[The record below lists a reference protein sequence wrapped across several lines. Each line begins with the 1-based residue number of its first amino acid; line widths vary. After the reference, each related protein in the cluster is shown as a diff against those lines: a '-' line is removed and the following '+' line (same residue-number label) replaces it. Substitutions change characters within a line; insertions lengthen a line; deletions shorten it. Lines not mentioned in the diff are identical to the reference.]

1 MENSEFKILIVDDIP
16 KNIQVVGNILQEY
29 DFDIYFANNGINA
42 LRQIENHIFDLILL
56 DIMMPEMDGY
66 EVCRRIKQNES
77 SKETPVIFLT
87 AKTDIESIVKGFEL
101 GGVDYVT
108 KPFNGTE
115 LIARIK
121 THLSLKDAKEK
132 LKKQKLEIENQKQ
145 ELQEAYNKL
154 SESEKQFK
162 DLNITKDKFFSI
174 VAHDLKNPFNT
185 LIGFT
190 DILMHTE
197 NDIPEA
203 NLLQIY
209 KALHNA
215 ASQGFM
221 LLENLLEWSRAQTG
235 SLENIPENFDLFGIV
250 AENISLLQST
260 ADKKQIKLS
269 FNLPKGT
276 IVYADRNMINTV
288 IRNLITNALKFTEK
302 DGKVMVY
309 VAHEN
314 NFVIVTVEDTGI
326 GIRAEKIPVLFRI
339 DVNSSTPGTEK
350 EKGTGLGLILCKEF
364 IEMNGGKIWVESQP
378 KVGSKFIFS
387 LPAENKL

>member
-1 MENSEFKILIVDDIP
+1 
-16 KNIQVVGNILQEY
+16 
-29 DFDIYFANNGINA
+29 
-42 LRQIENHIFDLILL
+42 
-56 DIMMPEMDGY
+56 
-66 EVCRRIKQNES
+66 
-77 SKETPVIFLT
+77 
-87 AKTDIESIVKGFEL
+87 
-101 GGVDYVT
+101 
-108 KPFNGTE
+108 
-115 LIARIK
+115 
-121 THLSLKDAKEK
+121 
-132 LKKQKLEIENQKQ
+132 
-145 ELQEAYNKL
+145 
-154 SESEKQFK
+154 
-162 DLNITKDKFFSI
+162 
-174 VAHDLKNPFNT
+174 
-185 LIGFT
+185 
-190 DILMHTE
+190 
-197 NDIPEA
+197 
-203 NLLQIY
+203 
-209 KALHNA
+209 
-215 ASQGFM
+215 
-221 LLENLLEWSRAQTG
+221 LLEWSRAQTG